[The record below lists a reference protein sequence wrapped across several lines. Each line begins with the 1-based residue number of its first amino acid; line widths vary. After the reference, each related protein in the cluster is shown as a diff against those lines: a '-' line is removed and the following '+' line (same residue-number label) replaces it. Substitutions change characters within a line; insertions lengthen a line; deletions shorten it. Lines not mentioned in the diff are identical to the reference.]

1 MITGSR
7 AMRGKTRSPNNLRAL
22 IQRVGVRRPP
32 NPDRRESKPMQN
44 FFKRLHWMD
53 YVILAIVIVA
63 TYTITS
69 RVGGALNYEWR
80 WDRIP
85 NYIFRYNDAEE
96 RWVANLLMQG
106 LVSTIRISIYAS
118 VLALILGVILGVARC
133 SANLTV
139 RMLARTYLEFLRN
152 VPPVVVIFIFFFFL
166 SEQLIVAL
174 NMESWARGIARQE
187 NNAVWT
193 FFFGDMRR
201 FPQLISGVIVLAL
214 FESAFVGEIVRAGI
228 QSIDK
233 GQREAARSIGM
244 SRFQELRYIVLPQA
258 LRKVLPPM
266 ANQFITLV
274 KDSSLV
280 SLISVQEL
288 TFKTVELVAS
298 TRLIFEAWLAAAAF
312 YFVIC
317 FGLSLLFR
325 RLENR

>member
-1 MITGSR
+1 MT
-7 AMRGKTRSPNNLRAL
+7 A
-22 IQRVGVRRPP
+22 
-32 NPDRRESKPMQN
+32 
-44 FFKRLHWMD
+44 FFKRLKWLD
-53 YVILAIVIVA
+53 YVILSVVFAMIAYVA
-63 TYTITS
+63 Y
-69 RVGGALNYEWR
+69 RVQGTLNYNWR
-80 WDRIP
+80 WEKIP
-85 NYIFRYNDAEE
+85 NYIFRYKESED
-96 RWVANLLMQG
+96 RWIANLLVQG
-106 LVSTIRISIYAS
+106 LVATIRISIYAS
-118 VLALILGVILGVARC
+118 ILALIFGVILGIARC
-133 SANLTV
+133 STNLTM

-187 NNAVWT
+187 NNGVWE

-228 QSIDK
+228 QSTPK
-233 GQREAARSIGM
+233 GQSEAARSIGM
-244 SRFQELRYIVLPQA
+244 TRFQEMRYIILPQA
-258 LRKVLPPM
+258 MRKVVPPM
-266 ANQFITLV
+266 ANQFISLV

-298 TRLIFEAWLAAAAF
+298 TRMIFEAWLTAALF

-317 FGLSLLFR
+317 FGLSRLFA
-325 RLENR
+325 RLENKKH